1 MAGVVEKTICGGSF
15 LKGLR
20 LAHLLVLA
28 HRQRG
33 LEPVQL
39 HGPDLGGDVLLQE
52 LLVGRLLARR
62 GGEVDLLDPDVL
74 QRHLARALVH
84 LRVRGE
90 GRDAE
95 DRRGLRRRLDADG
108 AVRFEQATV
117 PVVELGQVEADRRLA
132 RLHHARPVRRG
143 GRGARRERVRGR
155 HRRARAAGRGLSDRA
170 RFPRQPDQRAERG
183 APADALRRGRL
194 RAPQGPASLRLSRA
208 VIHPPLPFGPVTPG
222 APERSRSR
230 PSSPWSSGG
239 RRTPWQGLTDAG
251 DRMGRWVQAR

>member
-15 LKGLR
+15 LKGFDSPFSWCSS
-20 LAHLLVLA
+20 

-39 HGPDLGGDVLLQE
+39 HGPDLGRNVLLQE

-95 DRRGLRRRLDADG
+95 DRRG
-108 AVRFEQATV
+108 
-117 PVVELGQVEADRRLA
+117 
-132 RLHHARPVRRG
+132 
-143 GRGARRERVRGR
+143 
-155 HRRARAAGRGLSDRA
+155 
-170 RFPRQPDQRAERG
+170 
-183 APADALRRGRL
+183 
-194 RAPQGPASLRLSRA
+194 AS
-208 VIHPPLPFGPVTPG
+208 PTPG
-222 APERSRSR
+222 C
-230 PSSPWSSGG
+230 
-239 RRTPWQGLTDAG
+239 
-251 DRMGRWVQAR
+251 